1 MRDCRLVRWTR
12 EGRSGTSFLWFA
24 VSETEPLSLHKSAK
38 GRNKNPNSLRSD
50 MRIFASNAD
59 LRKLKGSKSPA
70 NANQRRL
77 VPELVAAGPGN
88 NETTMDGRD
97 RVAVV
102 RYW

>member
-24 VSETEPLSLHKSAK
+24 VSE
-38 GRNKNPNSLRSD
+38 
-50 MRIFASNAD
+50 
-59 LRKLKGSKSPA
+59 
-70 NANQRRL
+70 
-77 VPELVAAGPGN
+77 LVAAGPGN